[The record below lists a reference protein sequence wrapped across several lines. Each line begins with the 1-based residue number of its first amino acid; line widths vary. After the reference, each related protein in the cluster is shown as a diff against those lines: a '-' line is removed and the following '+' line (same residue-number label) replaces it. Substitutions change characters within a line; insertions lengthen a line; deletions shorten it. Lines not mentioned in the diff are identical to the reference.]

1 MSTTAVLV
9 SIGILGLAIAVAI
22 QSAAEGG
29 CAGAGMG
36 FVGTIALSAL
46 CIAGFRAGGCHGCS
60 TDGAAEERLHDGG
73 NGGKQAPAKKSLFRS
88 GSKTE
93 KLRAF
98 ALAEA
103 PAAWE
108 TYQVLAGEVELQSKR
123 LEKLRKEMSE
133 FGRNPE
139 ADDDFRDLER
149 QLGDMKTMQ
158 DNVLAR
164 LEAAYIAARKCEATP
179 GRKDLDDLRRKAL
192 QDGIQE
198 AESAAWRYRQMR
210 EAKQ

>member
-9 SIGILGLAIAVAI
+9 IIGIIGLAIGVAVQGA
-22 QSAAEGG
+22 QEGG
-29 CAGAGMG
+29 CAGAGLG

-60 TDGAAEERLHDGG
+60 SDGVAEERLLDGG
-73 NGGKQAPAKKSLFRS
+73 NAGKQTPAKKSLFRS
-88 GSKTE
+88 GARTE

-123 LEKLRKEMSE
+123 LEKLRKELSE
-133 FGRNPE
+133 FGRNPD
-139 ADDDFRDLER
+139 ADDDFRDLDR
-149 QLGDMKTMQ
+149 QLHDMKTMQ
-158 DNVLAR
+158 DNVLAH

-179 GRKDLDDLRRKAL
+179 GRKDLDELRQKAI

>member
-9 SIGILGLAIAVAI
+9 IIGVIGLAIGVAVQGA
-22 QSAAEGG
+22 QEGG
-29 CAGAGMG
+29 CAGAGLG

-60 TDGAAEERLHDGG
+60 SEGVAEERLHDGAS
-73 NGGKQAPAKKSLFRS
+73 GGAQAPSKKSPFKS

-133 FGRNPE
+133 FGRNPD

-164 LEAAYIAARKCEATP
+164 LEAAYIAAQKCEATP

-210 EAKQ
+210 DAKQ

>member
-1 MSTTAVLV
+1 MSTTALLV
-9 SIGILGLAIAVAI
+9 IIGILGLAIAVAV
-22 QSAAEGG
+22 QGASDGGLAE
-29 CAGAGMG
+29 AGMG

-60 TDGAAEERLHDGG
+60 SDGAREERLRDGG
-73 NGGKQAPAKKSLFRS
+73 NAGKQAPVKGAGFRT
-88 GSKTE
+88 GSKTG

-123 LEKLRKEMSE
+123 LEKLRKELTE
-133 FGRNPE
+133 FGRNPD
-139 ADDDFRDLER
+139 ADDDFLDLDR
-149 QLGDMKTMQ
+149 QLRDMKTMQ

-164 LEAAYIAARKCEATP
+164 LEAAYIAAQKCEATP
-179 GRKDLDDLRRKAL
+179 GRQDLDDLRRKAL
-192 QDGIQE
+192 QDGIRE

>member
-1 MSTTAVLV
+1 MSTTAILV
-9 SIGILGLAIAVAI
+9 IIGVIGLAIGVAA
-22 QSAAEGG
+22 QGAADSG
-29 CAGAGMG
+29 CAGAALG

-60 TDGAAEERLHDGG
+60 SDGVAEERLFDG
-73 NGGKQAPAKKSLFRS
+73 NSSEKPAPAKKSLFRS

-123 LEKLRKEMSE
+123 LEKLRKELTE
-133 FGRNPE
+133 FGRNPD
-139 ADDDFRDLER
+139 ADDDFLDLDR
-149 QLGDMKTMQ
+149 QLRDMKTMQ

-164 LEAAYIAARKCEATP
+164 LEAAYIAAQKCEATP
-179 GRKDLDDLRRKAL
+179 GRKDLDELRQKAL

-210 EAKQ
+210 AAKQ